1 MAAALIG
8 QTKPRAYEEAARYL
22 RKAGAV
28 MAKKKKK
35 AEWAQYLQTL
45 RRVHARKRRRLEIVN
60 SLDGNPIIIID

>member
-28 MAKKKKK
+28 MGKKKK

-45 RRVHARKRRRLEIVN
+45 RRVHARERRRLEIVS
-60 SLDGNPIIIID
+60 SLDENPIIIID